1 MKTQL
6 QTSVPA
12 LLVLTLIIAL
22 AALLFWP
29 TLLQIELVW
38 RGSDTYSHSYIVPVI
53 VYWLYLQR
61 EKPTALQLTN
71 SWLPLLVLPLLVF
84 GWMLGYASDTGTIA
98 HFGAILTLQIILVAW
113 LGPELARHY
122 KFAIFYL
129 IFMVPFGDFLNLPLQ
144 NITADLTVAILHAI
158 NIPVYREGLFLTT
171 PVGNFEVAVAC
182 SGLRF
187 LIASIAIGTLFA
199 HLTYQSFLRQ
209 VLFVLTLIVF
219 SILANGLRAA
229 LLIVIAEQSNM
240 AYGFGADHYVYGW
253 VVFGLVM
260 LTMFWLGGKFS
271 DLPPVKAASADPA
284 PATVTLQV
292 PGFSKAQAVVVMMV
306 LSLSLWWRLQLPT
319 APIVEKPTAAL
330 VLPGASA
337 EDRLNW
343 GIKFQDP
350 QRISLLTKDDSLSYF
365 RAEFAHRQQ
374 RGELISWNNKL
385 FDEKIWTVSS
395 STDWQ
400 NSELAARHLVLSSLQ
415 GETLE
420 LVYWYQVGN
429 TSTTKAWQVKLAQ
442 LVGLFSGDDSFGQ
455 INAVAIKP
463 TGENNASRLADA
475 VQQLTTLAAP

>member
-1 MKTQL
+1 
-6 QTSVPA
+6 
-12 LLVLTLIIAL
+12 
-22 AALLFWP
+22 
-29 TLLQIELVW
+29 
-38 RGSDTYSHSYIVPVI
+38 
-53 VYWLYLQR
+53 
-61 EKPTALQLTN
+61 
-71 SWLPLLVLPLLVF
+71 LPLMVLPLMVF
-84 GWMLGYASDTGTIA
+84 GWMLGYASETGAIA
-98 HFGAILTLQIILVAW
+98 HFSAILTLQIILVAW
-113 LGPELARHY
+113 LGPELAKHY

-129 IFMVPFGDFLNLPLQ
+129 IFLVPFGDFLNLPLQ
-144 NITADLTVAILHAI
+144 NITANLTVFILHAL

-199 HLTYQSFLRQ
+199 HLTYRSLFRQSA
-209 VLFVLTLIVF
+209 FVVTLIAF

-229 LLIVIAEQSNM
+229 LLIFVAEKSNM

-260 LTMFWLGGKFS
+260 LIMFWLGGKFS
-271 DLPPVKAASADPA
+271 DLPPAKVASADNA
-284 PATVTLQV
+284 QTTVTLHV
-292 PGFSKAQAVVVMMV
+292 PGFSKAQAGLVILL
-306 LSLSLWWRLQLPT
+306 LSLAVLWRMQLTT
-319 APIVEKPTAAL
+319 APIVEKPAAAL
-330 VLPGASA
+330 VLPGSSA

-343 GIKFQDP
+343 GIKFVHP
-350 QRISLLTKDDSLSYF
+350 QRVSLQTKDDNLSYF

-374 RGELISWNNKL
+374 QGELISWNNKL
-385 FDEKIWTVSS
+385 FNEKIWTVSHS
-395 STDWQ
+395 SDWP

-442 LVGLFSGDDSFGQ
+442 LIGLFSGDDSFGQ

-463 TGENNASRLADA
+463 TGEHNAGQLAEA
-475 VQQLTTLAAP
+475 VQQLTTLTAP